1 MEEAIQ
7 KVTNDLDGAATE
19 AIQTAIPPVDLTRGA
34 RLLLL
39 LTQPEAWIHRRVESV
54 AYTDDGLVRRSV
66 SLDFS
71 PLVHESQIEPVSS
84 TDSAGESIVVPLAL
98 LKKEPLAL
106 LDVRDENNAA
116 LPVLATEENGLL
128 SYSALLALAHDI
140 LGKSTEDEI
149 PVEIR
154 ERIYHI
160 ALDPAPAAGVVLD
173 HIQHSKTPALVA
185 LSADAMFVKLAA
197 DLAANFVLL
206 AEMQFEKN
214 RGSQRRVAKFSYVTT
229 PARLSRRRI
238 STWLFAPNE
247 RTISFDLPSIG
258 DSQSYHFQFSP
269 PSTVVVAEC
278 ALEVKDPF
286 EGVAVRAGTIVG
298 GTAHLQANAS
308 SPGAAAVGSITVSPA
323 QHGPVVSA
331 LVSSAL
337 NALVVCAFAA
347 WAIAAS
353 RSCVPD
359 DGDQVSAWQALFV
372 ALPALAAGFL
382 AHQGELGLLSS
393 MLGGARA
400 TLLASS
406 IITLVVALALAV
418 GVTGAPLVWV
428 LVASSIVSVACCTRL
443 TQWFVRCRRIT
454 NRR

>member
-1 MEEAIQ
+1 MKEAIE
-7 KVTNDLDGAATE
+7 KVMVDSDGAASD
-19 AIQTAIPPVDLTRGA
+19 ASKTAIPSADFTRGA

-39 LTQPEAWIHRRVESV
+39 LTQPNAWIHRRVESV
-54 AYTDDGLVRRSV
+54 AYTVDGLVRRSV

-71 PLVHESQIEPVSS
+71 PMAPQSEIEPLPS
-84 TDSAGESIVVPLAL
+84 TANVEDSIIVPLAV

-116 LPVLATEENGLL
+116 LPILGTEENGFL
-128 SYSALLALAHDI
+128 SYSALLVLAHGI
-140 LGKSTEDEI
+140 LGISTEDGI
-149 PVEIR
+149 PFEIR
-154 ERIYHI
+154 ELLYHI
-160 ALDPAPAAGVVLD
+160 ALDPAPAAEAVLD
-173 HIQHSKTPALVA
+173 HIRRSKTPALVA
-185 LSADAMFVKLAA
+185 LSDDAVFVKLAA

-206 AEMQFEKN
+206 AEMQFKKSC
-214 RGSQRRVAKFSYVTT
+214 GSQRRIAKFSYVTT
-229 PARLSRRRI
+229 PARLYRRRI

-258 DSQSYHFQFSP
+258 DAQSYHFQFSP

-278 ALEVKDPF
+278 SLEVRDPF
-286 EGVAVRAGTIVG
+286 EGVGVRAGNVVG
-298 GTAHLQANAS
+298 GTGHLQANVS
-308 SPGAAAVGSITVSPA
+308 SPGTAAVGSITVSPA
-323 QHGPVVSA
+323 QHGPIVSA

-337 NALVVCAFAA
+337 NALIVCAFAA
-347 WAIAAS
+347 WAVAAS
-353 RSCVPD
+353 RSCMPD
-359 DGDQVSAWQALFV
+359 DGDQVSAWQALFI

-393 MLGGARA
+393 MLSGARA

-406 IITLVVALALAV
+406 ITTLVVALALAV
-418 GVTGAPLVWV
+418 GLTGEPLIWV

-443 TQWFVRCRRIT
+443 TQWYVRCRVIT